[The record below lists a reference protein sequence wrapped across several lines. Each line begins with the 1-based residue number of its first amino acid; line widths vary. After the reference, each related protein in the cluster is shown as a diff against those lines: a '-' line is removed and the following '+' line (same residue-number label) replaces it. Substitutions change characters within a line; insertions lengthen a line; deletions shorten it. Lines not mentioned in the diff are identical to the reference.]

1 MEVNKSMDVYKSVRI
16 NIGTVIRNQEIL
28 KFVSNH
34 LKTEKI
40 FKNAVKNK
48 LS

>member
-1 MEVNKSMDVYKSVRI
+1 MDVHKSARI
-16 NIGTVIRNQEIL
+16 SIGTVIRNQEIL

-40 FKNAVKNK
+40 FKMQLKINFRNNIC
-48 LS
+48 S